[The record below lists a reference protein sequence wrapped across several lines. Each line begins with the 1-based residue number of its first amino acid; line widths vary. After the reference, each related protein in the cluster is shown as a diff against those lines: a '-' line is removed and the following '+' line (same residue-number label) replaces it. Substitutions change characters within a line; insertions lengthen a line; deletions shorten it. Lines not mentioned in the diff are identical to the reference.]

1 MALDNLGV
9 GVGKDK
15 ADQLM
20 MHSIIKA
27 LDQINLEYFELY
39 NLDFM
44 IGKKWKSLS
53 EIYLKNNMLMNIDY
67 LNNYQAL

>member
-1 MALDNLGV
+1 MAMDMDNVGV
-9 GVGKDK
+9 GFGKDK

-44 IGKKWKSLS
+44 VGKKWKSLS
-53 EIYLKNNMLMNIDY
+53 
-67 LNNYQAL
+67 